1 MLAPSYLRALVTVSR
16 ASCTVPDIFCVFLH
30 VYILKLTSLYPLSLT
45 FLQK

>member
-16 ASCTVPDIFCVFLH
+16 ASYTVPDIFCVFLH

-45 FLQK
+45 FLHK